1 MYLYYLLEK
10 IKDDDNDEMIVC
22 LIIIVIFLENFFGK
36 LQEIEYFKSKQ
47 LLDLYL
53 FLVVRF
59 FDILL
64 LNFFLFV
71 KVIILKGIV

>member
-36 LQEIEYFKSKQ
+36 
-47 LLDLYL
+47 
-53 FLVVRF
+53 F
-59 FDILL
+59 FG
-64 LNFFLFV
+64 N
-71 KVIILKGIV
+71 